1 MLTSSGDVLDG
12 RSFDVIVVGSGAA
25 GLSAALSAA
34 ILGLKPLVIEATDKI
49 GGTSAYSAGSAWIPN
64 TRHATAVGADDSIE
78 KAALYL
84 RSSVGNESPE
94 ALRLAF
100 LSKGPKAVALLEDNS
115 QLRFRARTLHPDYN
129 SDLPGAT
136 LKGRV
141 LEAVPFDGR
150 QLGEMF
156 DLVREPIPEFTILGG
171 MMVNQEDVL
180 ALLSVTR
187 SLKSLT
193 HATRILARHA
203 VDRLK
208 YRRGTRLM
216 MGNALIARFLVSLR
230 DRNVPILINAA
241 VKDIHCASDGPVAVT
256 LEQNGVTQKVAFRGG
271 LVAATGGFNRNP
283 VLRARLLRKPLPEFS
298 PLAPGYG
305 GALHDQ
311 LFDIGGHYGEDE
323 RDTAFWS
330 PVSVRKRADGSHA
343 VFPHFIFDRGRPGT
357 ITVNQAGQ
365 RFVNE
370 ALSYHPFTQGLF
382 AANAASPSIPAYLI
396 ADETAL
402 RKYGLGM
409 VRPGRVGR
417 EAFLRDGYL
426 TRADSLPELAQKLG
440 IDADN
445 LVATVTRFNGFARA
459 GVDQDFGRGSTD
471 YQRIT
476 AGDMTH
482 APNPCLGTLEQAP
495 FYALRIFP
503 GDMGATT
510 GFSTDE
516 NAQMLRKDGTPI
528 ARLYACGNDM
538 HSIMGGNYPG
548 PGITL
553 GPAIVFGY
561 AAARDIANRLA

>member
-1 MLTSSGDVLDG
+1 MLTSLRDIAGTS
-12 RSFDVIVVGSGAA
+12 SFDVIVVGTGAA
-25 GLSAALSAA
+25 GLSAALSAS
-34 ILGLKPLVIEATDKI
+34 ILGLKPLLIEATDKI

-64 TRHATAVGADDSIE
+64 TRHAAAVGAEDSLE

-84 RSSVGNESPE
+84 RSSGGNESPE
-94 ALRLAF
+94 AMRLAF
-100 LSKGPKAVALLEDNS
+100 LSKGPEAVALLEDNS
-115 QLRFRARTLHPDYN
+115 QLRFRARKLHPDYN

-150 QLGEMF
+150 QLGELF

-180 ALLSVTR
+180 ALLSATR
-187 SLKSLT
+187 SVKSFA
-193 HATRILARHA
+193 HAVNILARHA
-203 VDRLK
+203 VDRLS

-230 DRNVPILINAA
+230 DRKVPILINTA
-241 VKDIHCASDGPVAVT
+241 VKDIHCDDDGPVAVT
-256 LEQNGVTQKVAFRGG
+256 LEQDGVMHRVAFRGG
-271 LVAATGGFNRNP
+271 LVAATGGFNRNAA
-283 VLRARLLRKPLPEFS
+283 LRERLLRKPQTEFC
-298 PLAPGYG
+298 PLAPGYR

-311 LFDIGGHYGEDE
+311 LFDVGAHYGEDD

-330 PVSVRKRADGSHA
+330 PVSVRKRADGSQA

-357 ITVNQAGQ
+357 MTVNHAGR

-382 AANAASPSIPAYLI
+382 AANAISPSIPAYLI
-396 ADETAL
+396 ADEAAL

-409 VRPGRVGR
+409 VRPGRMGR
-417 EAFLRDGYL
+417 GAFLRDGYL
-426 TRADSLPELAQKLG
+426 TCAGSLPELAQKLG

-445 LVATVTRFNGFARA
+445 LTATVERFNGFARD
-459 GVDQDFGRGSTD
+459 GVDPDFGRGSTE

-476 AGDMTH
+476 AGDMSH

-495 FYALRIFP
+495 FYAVRLFP

-510 GFSTDE
+510 GFSTNE
-516 NAQMLRKDGTPI
+516 NAQMLRKDGSPI

-538 HSIMGGNYPG
+538 HSVMGGNYPG

-561 AAARDIANRLA
+561 AAARDMAARLM

>member
-1 MLTSSGDVLDG
+1 V
-12 RSFDVIVVGSGAA
+12 VVVGSGAA
-25 GLSAALSAA
+25 GLSAALCAA

-64 TRHATAVGADDSIE
+64 TRHAATVGAEDSLE

-84 RSSVGNESPE
+84 RSSVGNESSE

-100 LSKGPKAVALLEDNS
+100 LSNGPDAVALLEDNS
-115 QLRFRARTLHPDYN
+115 HLRFRARKLHPDYN

-150 QLGEMF
+150 QLGDLF
-156 DLVREPIPEFTILGG
+156 DLLRAPIPEFTILGG

-180 ALLSVTR
+180 ALLSATR
-187 SLKSLT
+187 SIKSLT
-193 HATRILARHA
+193 HAVKIVARHA
-203 VDRLK
+203 VDRLS

-230 DRNVPILINAA
+230 ERTVPILINTT
-241 VKDIHCASDGPVAVT
+241 VRDIHCDSEGPVSVT
-256 LEQNGVTQKVAFRGG
+256 LEQNGVMREVAFRSG

-283 VLRARLLRKPLPEFS
+283 ALRARLLRKPLTAFC
-298 PLAPGYG
+298 PLAPGFG

-311 LFDIGGHYGEDE
+311 LFGVGGCYGEDD

-330 PVSVRKRADGSHA
+330 PVSVRKRADGSDA
-343 VFPHFIFDRGRPGT
+343 VFPHFIFDRGRPGI
-357 ITVNQAGQ
+357 ITVNQAGK

-370 ALSYHPFTQGLF
+370 ALSYHPYTQGLF
-382 AANAASPSIPAYLI
+382 AANATSESIPAYLI

-409 VRPGRVGR
+409 VRPGRTGR
-417 EAFLRDGYL
+417 NPFLRDGYL

-445 LVATVTRFNGFARA
+445 LVVTVTRFNGFARD
-459 GVDQDFGRGSTD
+459 GIDRDFGRGSTD

-476 AGDMTH
+476 AGDPTH
-482 APNPCLGTLEQAP
+482 APNPSLGTVERAP
-495 FYALRIFP
+495 FFALRIFP

-510 GFSTDE
+510 GFSTNE
-516 NAQMLRKDGTPI
+516 NAQMLRQDGTPI

-553 GPAIVFGY
+553 GPGIVFGY
-561 AAARDIANRLA
+561 AAARDMASRLA

>member
-1 MLTSSGDVLDG
+1 MMTSLKDVAEG
-12 RSFDVIVVGSGAA
+12 HSFDVVVVGSGAA

-64 TRHATAVGADDSIE
+64 TRHATAVGAEDSVE

-100 LSKGPKAVALLEDNS
+100 LTKGPEAVALLEDNS
-115 QLRFRARTLHPDYN
+115 HLRFRARTLHPDYN

-150 QLGEMF
+150 QLGDMF
-156 DLVREPIPEFTILGG
+156 DLVRDPIPEFTILGG

-187 SLKSLT
+187 SVKSFT
-193 HATRILARHA
+193 HTMKILARHA
-203 VDRLK
+203 CDRLF

-216 MGNALIARFLVSLR
+216 MGNALIGRFLLSLR
-230 DRNVPILINAA
+230 DRKVPILVNTT
-241 VKDIHCASDGPVAVT
+241 VKEIHCDGDGPTAVT
-256 LEQNGVTQKVAFRGG
+256 LEQSGVTQKIAFRGG

-283 VLRARLLRKPLPEFS
+283 ALRERLLRKPLTEFC

-311 LFDIGGHYGEDE
+311 LFGVGGHYGEDD

-330 PVSVRKRADGSHA
+330 PVSVRKRSDGSQA

-357 ITVNQAGQ
+357 VTVNQAGQ

-370 ALSYHPFTQGLF
+370 ALSYHPYTQGLF
-382 AANAASPSIPAYLI
+382 TANATSPSIPAYLI
-396 ADETAL
+396 ADEAAL

-409 VRPGRVGR
+409 VRPGRTGR
-417 EAFLRDGYL
+417 DAFLRDGYL
-426 TRADSLPELAQKLG
+426 TRANSLPELAQKLG

-445 LVATVTRFNGFARA
+445 LVATVARFNGFARE
-459 GVDQDFGRGSTD
+459 GIDQDFGRGSTD

-476 AGDMTH
+476 AGDVTH
-482 APNPCLGTLEQAP
+482 TPNPCLGTLEQAP
-495 FYALRIFP
+495 FYAIRIFP

-510 GFSTDE
+510 GFSTNE
-516 NAQMLRKDGTPI
+516 NAQMLRQDGSPI
-528 ARLYACGNDM
+528 LRLYACGNDM

-553 GPAIVFGY
+553 GPGIVFGY
-561 AAARDIANRLA
+561 AAARDMANRLG

>member
-1 MLTSSGDVLDG
+1 M
-12 RSFDVIVVGSGAA
+12 VGTGAA

-34 ILGLKPLVIEATDKI
+34 ILGLKPLLIEGTDKI

-64 TRHATAVGADDSIE
+64 TRHAAAVGADDSIE

-100 LSKGPKAVALLEDNS
+100 LSKGPEAVALLEDNS
-115 QLRFRARTLHPDYN
+115 QLRFRARKLHPDYN

-150 QLGEMF
+150 QLGDMF

-180 ALLSVTR
+180 ALLSMTR
-187 SLKSLT
+187 SARSFAHALK
-193 HATRILARHA
+193 ILGRHA
-203 VDRLK
+203 VDRLS

-230 DRNVPILINAA
+230 DRKVPILVNTM
-241 VKDIHCASDGPVAVT
+241 VKDIHCDGGGPIAVT
-256 LEQNGVTQKVAFRGG
+256 LEQGGFTHRISFRGG

-283 VLRARLLRKPLPEFS
+283 VLRERLLRKPLTEFC
-298 PLAPGYG
+298 PLAPGYRS
-305 GALHDQ
+305 ALHDQ
-311 LFDIGGHYGEDE
+311 LFALGAYFGEDG

-330 PVSVRKRADGSHA
+330 PVSARTRADGSRA

-365 RFVNE
+365 RIVNE

-382 AANAASPSIPAYLI
+382 AAHATSPSIPAYLI
-396 ADETAL
+396 ADKAAL
-402 RKYGLGM
+402 QKYGLGI
-409 VRPGRVGR
+409 VRPGRIGR
-417 EAFLRDGYL
+417 DAFLRDGYL
-426 TRADSLPELAQKLG
+426 TRADSLPELAKKLG

-445 LVATVTRFNGFARA
+445 LVATVARFNGFARD
-459 GVDQDFGRGSTD
+459 GVDPDFGRGSTE

-476 AGDMTH
+476 AGDVTH
-482 APNPCLGTLEQAP
+482 SPNPCLGTLAQAP
-495 FYALRIFP
+495 FYAVRLYP

-510 GFSTDE
+510 GFSTNE
-516 NAQMLRKDGTPI
+516 NAQMLRKDGSPI
-528 ARLYACGNDM
+528 SRLYACGNDM
-538 HSIMGGNYPG
+538 HSVMGGNYPG

-561 AAARDIANRLA
+561 AAARDMANRLS